1 MEKNSRFRNNVSS
14 GWLFAQ
20 ALIAFRNFIKNYNGN
35 ISQSDFFDM
44 FDNVDNLPEMR
55 RLAVKHFKLEK
66 LINAKVV
73 ELQNGCVTFCEEDH
87 SCVLQKIW
95 NKKGLRKN
103 CKAMLLEWC
112 DRLERRNAV
121 KCRGK
126 DRGKERVDE
135 VCRVLKLNN
144 IEREI
149 LVYSL
154 VRATSGFFD
163 DLPKWDYKCN
173 RDERMLFCAMA
184 IDRPLSTVVKAMG
197 TGGKLR
203 TFGVLD
209 SCVNLN
215 DGAFREYLEN
225 GEGDMLEGRF
235 YRKAQTEDALPWNYY
250 GKLVKEHGDILR
262 DMILSAKFGK
272 RGVNILLYGEP
283 GTGKTS
289 FVKTLAKELG
299 LDLFEILHGNRD
311 GGENSPQSR
320 AAGIRICNTQVPR
333 ERSMIL
339 VDEADRLLRTNM
351 DLLENLFAG
360 NGSGAS
366 EKGMI
371 NWILDE
377 TRLPT
382 VWVSNVR
389 AEELDDSVRRR
400 FDYSIRFDKIGDLQR
415 TAIWRNNIAKFGLG
429 KIISEEC
436 AERFASRYRT
446 NAGAIAMVLENV
458 KRMHPGKDRVVALVD
473 SLMKPHCELM
483 AAECKTEDA
492 ALRPAGDYSLEG
504 LNIKGDIALEQVV
517 AAVKNFRCGMNQEA
531 DPDRPRMNI
540 LLWGPPGTG
549 KTEFVKHLGRAVGGK
564 VAVKMGSDL
573 LSRWVGGTESNIRQA
588 FAEAEAD
595 NAVLFLDEIDGLVQD
610 RSGAQHGWEVSQVN
624 ELLHRMEN
632 FKGVMVGATN
642 FMDNLDAAIMRRF
655 TFKFQFDYLDE
666 KGKRLFFERMFKT
679 RLSGAEAERL
689 AGIPCLAPGDF
700 RTVRQSFYYLGCD
713 VTNAMRLDGLEKES
727 ALKKKSPR
735 RIGF

>member
-126 DRGKERVDE
+126 DRRKERVDE

-154 VRATSGFFD
+154 VRETSGFFD

-209 SCVNLN
+209 SCANLN

-262 DMILSAKFGK
+262 DMIL
-272 RGVNILLYGEP
+272 
-283 GTGKTS
+283 
-289 FVKTLAKELG
+289 
-299 LDLFEILHGNRD
+299 
-311 GGENSPQSR
+311 
-320 AAGIRICNTQVPR
+320 
-333 ERSMIL
+333 
-339 VDEADRLLRTNM
+339 
-351 DLLENLFAG
+351 
-360 NGSGAS
+360 
-366 EKGMI
+366 
-371 NWILDE
+371 
-377 TRLPT
+377 
-382 VWVSNVR
+382 
-389 AEELDDSVRRR
+389 
-400 FDYSIRFDKIGDLQR
+400 
-415 TAIWRNNIAKFGLG
+415 
-429 KIISEEC
+429 
-436 AERFASRYRT
+436 
-446 NAGAIAMVLENV
+446 
-458 KRMHPGKDRVVALVD
+458 
-473 SLMKPHCELM
+473 
-483 AAECKTEDA
+483 
-492 ALRPAGDYSLEG
+492 
-504 LNIKGDIALEQVV
+504 
-517 AAVKNFRCGMNQEA
+517 
-531 DPDRPRMNI
+531 
-540 LLWGPPGTG
+540 
-549 KTEFVKHLGRAVGGK
+549 
-564 VAVKMGSDL
+564 
-573 LSRWVGGTESNIRQA
+573 
-588 FAEAEAD
+588 
-595 NAVLFLDEIDGLVQD
+595 
-610 RSGAQHGWEVSQVN
+610 
-624 ELLHRMEN
+624 
-632 FKGVMVGATN
+632 
-642 FMDNLDAAIMRRF
+642 
-655 TFKFQFDYLDE
+655 
-666 KGKRLFFERMFKT
+666 
-679 RLSGAEAERL
+679 
-689 AGIPCLAPGDF
+689 
-700 RTVRQSFYYLGCD
+700 
-713 VTNAMRLDGLEKES
+713 
-727 ALKKKSPR
+727 
-735 RIGF
+735 